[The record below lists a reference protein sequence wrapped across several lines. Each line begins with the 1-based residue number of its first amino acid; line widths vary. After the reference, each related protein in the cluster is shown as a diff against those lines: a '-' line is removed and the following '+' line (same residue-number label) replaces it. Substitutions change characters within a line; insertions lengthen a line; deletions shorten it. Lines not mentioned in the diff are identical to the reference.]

1 MRPERLPHPFLPVCR
16 LLVAAG
22 ILVGIGTTSE
32 AMPRTVYAKAAKY
45 DEAPVVVRQASV
57 RLVQTY
63 SSPTQYPLATSPD
76 GYEVKV
82 KRSRVRYA
90 NRADQQAP
98 TYLLEGSVE
107 LENETRRPVEAV
119 QVTTVFLNA
128 FRERIGTD
136 RHVIAKPLESREIRR
151 LDWSKSLP
159 HEDVFEVYFVVTA
172 VRFADGEVWAPT
184 EELVFLP

>member
-1 MRPERLPHPFLPVCR
+1 MRTEARLILAAVM
-16 LLVAAG
+16 LLGAGAA
-22 ILVGIGTTSE
+22 SE
-32 AMPRTVYAKAAKY
+32 ARQRTVRAKPATY

-63 SSPTQYPLATSPD
+63 SSPSQYPLATAPD

-90 NRADQQAP
+90 NRANQQVP

-107 LENETRRPVEAV
+107 LENETRRDVEAV

-128 FRERIGTD
+128 FGERISTD
-136 RHVIAKPLESREIRR
+136 RHAIANPLEPRQTRR
-151 LDWSKSLP
+151 IDWSKNLP
-159 HEDVFEVYFVVTA
+159 HEEVFEVYFVVTA
-172 VRFADGEVWAPT
+172 VRFADGDVWTPT
-184 EELVFLP
+184 EELVILPDSR